1 MFQKPNRSNWMLV
14 FSAAALASI
23 LLAGPVLHAQSQIE
37 RPKVADVSSDH
48 GPIQPLQ
55 EITLT
60 VHLKMHNQAA
70 FDKAVEDLY
79 TPGSSTYHQWLS
91 NDEIARYAP
100 SSAEVETVR
109 KELQS
114 HGLSV
119 LSVSSDHLSIRA
131 RGPASSVESTFQTQI
146 HEFERQG
153 KIFHANVTPAA
164 LAGPAGALVHGVTGL
179 TNFHLQPLIKY
190 QVDPRTG
197 KPRTA
202 PAKLPTAPTA
212 ATAKRKQDS
221 GGWSGIAT
229 NNCFSDPT
237 SVTLTTAGASL
248 PIGVYFGNNYD
259 TAFNSN
265 PSLVCAWTPSQLQV
279 HYGLD
284 QAYKKGLDGTG
295 QTIVILDGPTD
306 GAQLTSDLTLFSSI
320 SGLPAITSSN
330 FQVLYPD
337 GKPSALALEFENV
350 QDESSLDVE
359 WAHSVAPKAKI
370 IIEILPTTDWTEFEF
385 AIDYTRK
392 NKLSNVISVSYGL
405 PEALFGAATVQGF
418 EQVLKKAAA
427 AGIAANFSSGDG
439 GDEGFGSPS
448 GGGALYPSTSAYDT
462 AIGGTSIGIPN
473 GTAKGAEV
481 GWGNNANILSFALDS
496 VLDPPFNVGFQG
508 GAGGGVSGF
517 IAKPSFQ
524 KSFSGT
530 GRQAPD
536 IAALADPNTGVVF
549 VLDNTPLAGIGGTS
563 LAAPV
568 FSSIWAIAE
577 QKAGKSLGQA
587 APLLYKLPTSAIHD
601 VVPVSSP
608 TNVAGV
614 IFDTGGATFYSSD
627 TLLAPLFTTTQYY
640 SAFLNLEGEY
650 VDFSFGTD
658 TSLTVTP
665 GWDNVTGL
673 GVPNGLTFINDAA
686 KAK

>member
-1 MFQKPNRSNWMLV
+1 MSQKTN
-14 FSAAALASI
+14 FSRLAWACSAALAST
-23 LLAGPVLHAQSQIE
+23 LLAAPAIHAQSQIE
-37 RPKVADVSSDH
+37 RPKVADISSDH
-48 GPIQPLQ
+48 GPVHPSQ

-60 VHLKMHNQAA
+60 VHLNMRNQGA

-91 NDEIARYAP
+91 NSDIARFAP
-100 SSAEVETVR
+100 AQSEVETVK
-109 KELQS
+109 KELES

-119 LSVSSDHLSIRA
+119 LSVSSDNLSIRA
-131 RGPASSVESTFQTQI
+131 RGPASSVESAFQTQI

-153 KIFHANVTPAA
+153 KTFHANVTPAK
-164 LAGPAGALVHGVTGL
+164 LTGPAGSIVQGVTGL
-179 TNFHLQPLIKY
+179 TNFGLKPLIKY

-202 PAKLPTAPTA
+202 PAKLPA
-212 ATAKRKQDS
+212 AKLKQAT
-221 GGWSGIAT
+221 GGWAGIAT
-229 NNCFSDPT
+229 NNCFSDPS

-248 PIGVYFGNNYD
+248 PVGVYFGNNYD
-259 TAFNSN
+259 TAFNST
-265 PSLVCAWTPSQLQV
+265 PSLVCAWTPSQLQT

-284 QAYKKGLDGTG
+284 KAYKQGLDGTG

-306 GAQLTSDLTLFSSI
+306 GALLTSDLTLFSSL

-337 GKPSALALEFENV
+337 GKPSALALEVENV
-350 QDESSLDVE
+350 QDESALDVE
-359 WAHSVAPKAKI
+359 WAHSIAPGAKI

-385 AIDYTRK
+385 AFDYTRQ
-392 NKLSNVISVSYGL
+392 NKLGNVVSVSYGL
-405 PEALFGAATVQGF
+405 PEALFGASTVQGF

-439 GDEGFGSPS
+439 GDEGTGSPS

-462 AIGGTSIGIPN
+462 AVGGTSIGIPN
-473 GTAKGAEV
+473 GTTNGAEV
-481 GWGNNANILSFALDS
+481 GWGNNANILSVALDG
-496 VLDPPFNVGFQG
+496 VFDPPLNFGFQG

-517 IAKPSFQ
+517 ITKPSWQ

-549 VLDNTPLAGIGGTS
+549 VLEGTPEAGIGGTS
-563 LAAPV
+563 LAAPI
-568 FSSIWAIAE
+568 FSSIWAIAQ

-587 APLLYKLPTSAIHD
+587 APLLYKLPTSTIND

-614 IFDTGGATFYSSD
+614 IFDSAGATFYSSD
-627 TLLAPLFTTTQYY
+627 TLLAPLYTTTQYY
-640 SAFLNLEGEY
+640 SAFLNLGGEY

-658 TSLTVTP
+658 SSLTVTP

-673 GVPNGLTFINDAA
+673 GVPNGLTFINAAA